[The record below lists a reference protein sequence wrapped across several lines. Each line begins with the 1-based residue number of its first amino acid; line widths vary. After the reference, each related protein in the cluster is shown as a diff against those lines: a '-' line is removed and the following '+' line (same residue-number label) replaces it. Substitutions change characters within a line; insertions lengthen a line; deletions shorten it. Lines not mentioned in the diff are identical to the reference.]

1 MNFYDSELLLE
12 NNDISYRLFIRIAYF
27 YFLLSIVIIQS
38 LLYYFMKNEI
48 DYYNNYPFIYS
59 YNISLMISIN
69 LGYIFLF
76 FFACINFSLFFN
88 RTIVRCLYLFFNFT
102 DIVLKTFGTIIN
114 TFVLLEPEFQFI
126 TFYLWNIF
134 LIMNIYSN
142 YTIYKLHKRKNKMPG
157 KNNISLNTCPIC
169 LDNNSNWI
177 LPCNHQYHYI
187 CFKEWY
193 NINKSC
199 PYCRRNFNT

>member
-1 MNFYDSELLLE
+1 MNFYDSELLLQ
-12 NNDISYRLFIRIAYF
+12 NNDISYPLFIRIAYF
-27 YFLLSIVIIQS
+27 YFLLSIVIVQS
-38 LLYYFMKNEI
+38 LLYYFMKNDI

-59 YNISLMISIN
+59 YNISLMILIN
-69 LGYIFLF
+69 VGYIFLF
-76 FFACINFSLFFN
+76 FFSCINLNFILN
-88 RTIVRCLYLFFNFT
+88 RTVIRCLYLLFNLT
-102 DIVLKTFGTIIN
+102 DIVLKTLGTIIN

-142 YTIYKLHKRKNKMPG
+142 YTIYKLHKIKNKIPG
-157 KNNISLNTCPIC
+157 ENKTSLIMCPIC

-193 NINKSC
+193 TINKNC
-199 PYCRRNFNT
+199 PYCRRNY